1 MFSFM
6 QYLQR
11 IMAALQNQ
19 TISDL
24 VAQNSI
30 HAAVLYHFGVKFYDY
45 QEATLQEVCEKHGL
59 SLSAVVKGLESG
71 VEPALKSELQL
82 VAYPI
87 DLVLEYLTHTHHLF
101 VKKRLPYIAQLIDGL
116 EEVNFRYKSLS
127 TDLKQVFP
135 LFVED
140 FIHHIYEEE
149 DTLFS
154 YIRQLTRFLAG
165 ESAGTGLYY
174 AMERNAIREFAL
186 EHEEHDH
193 EMEGLNKITNGYS
206 YCNEA
211 DLHIKVLFDEL
222 GRFEKDLL
230 THARIEDEILFPKA
244 LQLER
249 QVKFKFYEIIKQ
261 N

>member
-1 MFSFM
+1 
-6 QYLQR
+6 
-11 IMAALQNQ
+11 MAAIQHQ

-24 VAQNSI
+24 VAQDSI
-30 HAAVLYHFGVKFYDY
+30 RASVLYHFGVKFYDH
-45 QEATLQEVCEKHGL
+45 QEATLAEVCHKHGL
-59 SLSAVVKGLESG
+59 SLSAVVKGLEAKE
-71 VEPALKSELQL
+71 EPGKQHEKQL
-82 VAYPI
+82 ATYPI

-101 VKKRLPYIAQLIDGL
+101 VKQRLPYIAQLIDGL

-127 TDLKQVFP
+127 LDLKQVFP

-154 YIRQLTRFLAG
+154 YIRQLARFLAG
-165 ESAGTGLYY
+165 KQSASKVYY
-174 AMERNAIREFAL
+174 AMERNAIQRFAL
-186 EHEEHDH
+186 EHEEHEH
-193 EMEGLNKITNGYS
+193 ELDGLHQITNGFQ

-222 GRFEKDLL
+222 ARFEQDLVV
-230 THARIEDEILFPKA
+230 HARIEDHILFPKA
-244 LQLER
+244 LQLEK
-249 QVKFKFYEIIKQ
+249 QVKFRFYENMKQ

>member
-1 MFSFM
+1 MPEI
-6 QYLQR
+6 QHR
-11 IMAALQNQ
+11 
-19 TISDL
+19 TISEL
-24 VAQNSI
+24 VTQNYV
-30 HAAVLYHFGVKFYDY
+30 HASVLYHFGVKFYDY
-45 QEATLQEVCEKHGL
+45 QASTLKEVCQKHGL
-59 SLSAVVKGLESG
+59 SINAVVKGLES
-71 VEPALKSELQL
+71 VEEPVVKNELQL
-82 VAYPI
+82 VSYPI

-127 TDLKQVFP
+127 NDLKQIFP

-154 YIRQLTRFLAG
+154 YIRMLTQFLAG
-165 ESAGTGLYY
+165 ESVGSRLYY
-174 AMERNAIREFAL
+174 KMERNAIREFAL
-186 EHEEHDH
+186 EHEVHES
-193 EMEGLNKITNGYS
+193 EMEGLKKITNGFK
-206 YCNEA
+206 YCDEA

-222 GRFEKDLL
+222 SRFETDLL

-244 LQLER
+244 LHLER
-249 QVKFKFYEIIKQ
+249 QVKFKFFETIKQ